1 MVANILVVDDDPDV
15 REILRAHLED
25 AGHTV
30 DEAANGEIAIQ
41 RLREQPADLV
51 ITDIYMP
58 VSDGLD
64 LMRRIR
70 SFGLKMPIIEIT
82 GATPR
87 IGPIEQQL
95 FNVAAAQG
103 PHKRLRKPILRDDL
117 IAAVDELLRG
127 V

>member
-1 MVANILVVDDDPDV
+1 MANILVVDDDPDI

-25 AGHTV
+25 AGHVV
-30 DEAANGEIAIQ
+30 DEAGDGEAAIQ

-58 VSDGLD
+58 KLDGLD

-82 GATPR
+82 GAMPPL
-87 IGPIEQQL
+87 GSVEEQL
-95 FNVAAAQG
+95 FSVAVAQG
-103 PHKRLRKPILRDDL
+103 LHKRLRKPILRADL
-117 IAAVDELLRG
+117 LAAVDELLNSA
-127 V
+127 

>member
-1 MVANILVVDDDPDV
+1 MANILVVDDDPDV

-25 AGHTV
+25 AGHAV
-30 DEAANGEIAIQ
+30 DEAENGEAAIE

-58 VSDGLD
+58 KLGGLD
-64 LMRRIR
+64 LINRIR

-87 IGPIEQQL
+87 IGPTEQQL
-95 FNVAAAQG
+95 FSVAAAQG
-103 PHKRLRKPILRDDL
+103 PHRRLRKPIRRDEL
-117 IAAVDELLRG
+117 IAAVEELLRDA
-127 V
+127 